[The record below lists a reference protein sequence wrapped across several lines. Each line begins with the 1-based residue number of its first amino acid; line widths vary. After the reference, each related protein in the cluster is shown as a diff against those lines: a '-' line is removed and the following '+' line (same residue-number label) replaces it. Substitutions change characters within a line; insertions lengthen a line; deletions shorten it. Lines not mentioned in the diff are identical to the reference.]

1 MTYWLPD
8 DVANA
13 FNVILKSSSELALI
27 ADASK
32 MGWGAVLGV
41 SSTNGSFMLEET
53 ELNINIL
60 ELKAVYFGL

>member
-1 MTYWLPD
+1 M
-8 DVANA
+8 
-13 FNVILKSSSELALI
+13 KSSSELTLI

-32 MGWGAVLGV
+32 MGWGAVLGI

>member
-13 FNVILKSSSELALI
+13 FNVILKSSSELTLI
-27 ADASK
+27 ANASK

-60 ELKAVYFGL
+60 ELKAVYFGM

>member
-13 FNVILKSSSELALI
+13 FNVILKSSSELTLI

-32 MGWGAVLGV
+32 MGWGTVLGV